1 MELSSQDE
9 CASSHHSSPHSSHHP
24 SHHSSFHSGG
34 AAIHD
39 NRALECVIQPDLLRG
54 VSTSVVLQSFG
65 NALSSTTGSLSTTRL
80 DYRFSEV
87 VDQLD
92 AFISHDWS
100 SWRWGKTAVLLLLY
114 NGKAAWS
121 ISMVVAVLMACLQ
134 MGPIEILPR
143 PAPLTYRK
151 VAGQDAVIG
160 IGSWSSIMAAIA
172 FWIPLLFWQTI
183 CSVLHLPTSK
193 VFLDKYCIDQEDEE
207 RKAAAILGLAAF
219 LAKSKHLIVCWT
231 STYFTRLWTVY
242 ELASWLHMGKSPRD
256 ITFMPQSQALII
268 LALLAGVS
276 LNNVMFGLLVMFS
289 PNLSQL
295 VPFLVVMP
303 FTGFVGFVM
312 ARFMR
317 DLASL
322 PEQLANLSITKCS
335 CFCCTH
341 NHRIPAT
348 GEPML
353 CDRELVY
360 RTIKNW
366 FSSEYGSWE
375 APCENDVDPLAT
387 ADKHIRLQ
395 LTVQLQ
401 ESVGAAALPFGLVL
415 FGMTPQLWYVCDIL
429 PAMSS
434 LNWQAFILYLIEQ
447 TAIAVLAGPAFI
459 GVLSCLLRLGMFTR
473 AVNRTCLDFI
483 LAPVLSM
490 TSTIVFL
497 GGLPLLSTSIHSVW
511 PLLTGYFLLALLNAG
526 LYSTCLP
533 K

>member
-1 MELSSQDE
+1 
-9 CASSHHSSPHSSHHP
+9 
-24 SHHSSFHSGG
+24 
-34 AAIHD
+34 
-39 NRALECVIQPDLLRG
+39 
-54 VSTSVVLQSFG
+54 
-65 NALSSTTGSLSTTRL
+65 
-80 DYRFSEV
+80 
-87 VDQLD
+87 
-92 AFISHDWS
+92 
-100 SWRWGKTAVLLLLY
+100 
-114 NGKAAWS
+114 
-121 ISMVVAVLMACLQ
+121 
-134 MGPIEILPR
+134 
-143 PAPLTYRK
+143 
-151 VAGQDAVIG
+151 
-160 IGSWSSIMAAIA
+160 
-172 FWIPLLFWQTI
+172 
-183 CSVLHLPTSK
+183 
-193 VFLDKYCIDQEDEE
+193 
-207 RKAAAILGLAAF
+207 
-219 LAKSKHLIVCWT
+219 
-231 STYFTRLWTVY
+231 
-242 ELASWLHMGKSPRD
+242 
-256 ITFMPQSQALII
+256 
-268 LALLAGVS
+268 
-276 LNNVMFGLLVMFS
+276 
-289 PNLSQL
+289 
-295 VPFLVVMP
+295 
-303 FTGFVGFVM
+303 
-312 ARFMR
+312 
-317 DLASL
+317 
-322 PEQLANLSITKCS
+322 
-335 CFCCTH
+335 
-341 NHRIPAT
+341 
-348 GEPML
+348 ML